1 MAGGPHAQSASPR
14 PGDVRAWEPRDAGVV
29 AETNVATAPPTGRHE
44 RLAWRSW
51 VPWTLVVIAAVIGL
65 VAALNVWV
73 KRQALD
79 TDNWTNAS
87 AELLENDQ
95 IRSALSVYIVN
106 QAFTGTDVSQRLQ
119 QRLPPQFDPLAPAL
133 AVALQQ
139 GATRALDNLL
149 ARPRVQELWKE
160 ANRRAHRQFIALL
173 DGKDSAL
180 KSTNGNVVLDLKPIV
195 RRLSDEL
202 GVGGRLEGRLP
213 ENAGQ
218 IVVMKGNQLE
228 TARKGVKVIK
238 VLSYFLFF
246 LVIALYAVAVY
257 LARNHR
263 KVLLGVG
270 ISVLVVGLLVLVVR
284 RFAGNYLVD
293 ALNNNP
299 DTKGAV
305 SATWAIGTEL
315 LRNTGLNA
323 VIYGIVIIFA
333 AWIAGPSGPAAWS
346 RRTLAPTMRDH
357 PVVIYGVVTG
367 VLILVLLVGPTDAQR
382 IFPLLILFAFAY
394 AGVEVLR
401 RQTAREFPAT
411 QQLEVSA

>member
-1 MAGGPHAQSASPR
+1 VPVP
-14 PGDVRAWEPRDAGVV
+14 EPRDAGLV
-29 AETNVATAPPTGRHE
+29 AETNVATAPAAGRRE
-44 RLAWRSW
+44 RFAWRSW

-65 VAALNVWV
+65 VASLNVWV

-87 AELLENDQ
+87 AQLLENDQ

-106 QAFTGTDVSQRLQ
+106 QAFTSTDASKRLQ
-119 QRLPPQFDPLAPAL
+119 QRLPPQFDALAPAL

-139 GATRALDNLL
+139 AATRTLDNLL
-149 ARPRVQELWKE
+149 TRPRVQKLWKE
-160 ANRRAHRQFIALL
+160 ANRRAHERFIALL
-173 DGKDSAL
+173 NGNDSAL
-180 KSTNGNVVLDLKPIV
+180 ESTNGNVVLDLKPIV
-195 RRLSDEL
+195 RRLADEL

-218 IVVMKGNQLE
+218 IVIMKGNQLE

-246 LVIALYAVAVY
+246 LVIALYAAAVY
-257 LARNHR
+257 LARERR
-263 KVLLGVG
+263 KLLLGVG

-293 ALNNNP
+293 ALTGNP
-299 DTKGAV
+299 DAKGAV
-305 SATWAIGTEL
+305 DAVWAIETSL
-315 LRNTGLNA
+315 LRNVGLNA

-333 AWIAGPSGPAAWS
+333 AWIAGPSRPATWV
-346 RRTLAPTMRDH
+346 RRASAPTMRDH
-357 PVVIYGVVTG
+357 PVIVYGLVSL
-367 VLILVLLVGPTDAQR
+367 VLFLVLLAGPTDAQR

-394 AGVEVLR
+394 AGTEVLR
-401 RQTAREFPAT
+401 RQTIREFPAPE
-411 QQLEVSA
+411 QREVPA

>member
-1 MAGGPHAQSASPR
+1 VP
-14 PGDVRAWEPRDAGVV
+14 AWEPRDAGVV
-29 AETNVATAPPTGRHE
+29 AETKVAPAPATESHE

-87 AELLENDQ
+87 SQLLENDQ

-106 QAFTGTDVSQRLQ
+106 QAFTGTDVSKRLQ

-160 ANRRAHRQFIALL
+160 ANRRAHKQFIALL
-173 DGKDSAL
+173 NGKHNVL

-195 RRLSDEL
+195 RRLADEL
-202 GVGGRLEGRLP
+202 GIGGRLEGRLP

-218 IVVMKGNQLE
+218 LVVMKGNQLE

-246 LVIALYAVAVY
+246 LVIALYAAAVY
-257 LARNHR
+257 LARERR
-263 KVLLGVG
+263 KLLLGVG

-293 ALNNNP
+293 ALTGNP
-299 DTKGAV
+299 DAKNAV
-305 SATWAIGTEL
+305 DATWAIETAL
-315 LRNTGLNA
+315 LRNVGVNA
-323 VIYGIVIIFA
+323 VIYGIVIIFG
-333 AWIAGPSGPAAWS
+333 AWIAGPSRPARWV
-346 RRTLAPTMRDH
+346 RRVSAPTMRDH
-357 PVVIYGVVTG
+357 PVIVYGFVSL
-367 VLILVLLVGPTDAQR
+367 VLFLVLLAGPTDAQR

-394 AGVEVLR
+394 IGTEVLR
-401 RQTAREFPAT
+401 RQTIREFPVAE
-411 QQLEVSA
+411 QREVPA